1 MTVSIKEF
9 LSSEDLFKVSDL
21 RGLFKEMPDL
31 KLQRLDQLFDESDR
45 SLYLVLDGMVRVCSW
60 CKGEEFVEDY
70 FQAGELVNC
79 KILLED
85 SPQQFA
91 EVMSRESTVKK
102 MPQFVARELVRSNE
116 SFQRALMSSI
126 YTSWNRSQQRVYRVS
141 ALNSEQK
148 VIHFLLEYIGRSG
161 RRVGLEY
168 VIKPVMTHEEMR
180 AFAGVSRQ
188 TVCTVLSALR
198 RKAILDFNRRY
209 LIIRDLKKLKSYL

>member
-9 LSSEDLFKVSDL
+9 LPTEDLFQASDL
-21 RGLFKEMPDL
+21 KGLFKKMPDL
-31 KLQRLDQLFDESDR
+31 KLRRRDQLFDESDR
-45 SLYLVLDGMVRVCSW
+45 SLYLVIDGMVRVCSW
-60 CKGEEFVEDY
+60 CKGKEFVEDY

-79 KILLED
+79 KVLLED

-91 EVMSRESTVKK
+91 EVMSQELTVKK
-102 MPQFVARELVRSNE
+102 MPQFVARGLVHSNE
-116 SFQRALMSSI
+116 AFQKALMSSL
-126 YTSWNRSQQRVYRVS
+126 YTSWSRSQQRLYRVS
-141 ALNSEQK
+141 ALNSEQR

-168 VIKPVMTHEEMR
+168 VIKPVMTHEEMG

-198 RKAILDFNRRY
+198 RKTILNFNRRY
-209 LIIRDLKKLKSYL
+209 MIIRDLEKLKSYL